1 MFDEVP
7 LLTAGTVRI
16 ALLGSVHHRP
26 MVEVGDRHREVPG
39 ESRYPCQD
47 RVVDVLRLVRYL
59 MVVGVLPPRDR
70 GGRDPVPRIAVVVG
84 PAVVLERMPRDV
96 ELIVER
102 EGLSLPRVHLLEQLP
117 ELRRQPLGADDLQVT
132 GATLR

>member
-59 MVVGVLPPRDR
+59 MVDGVLPPRDR
-70 GGRDPVPRIAVVVG
+70 GGRDPVPRLAVVLR
-84 PAVVLERMPRDV
+84 PAVVLERMPPDV
-96 ELIVER
+96 ARIGEP
-102 EGLSLPRVHLLEQLP
+102 EGLGLLGVHLVEQLP
-117 ELRRQPLGADDLQVT
+117 
-132 GATLR
+132 